1 MILDYA
7 KKCERNML
15 LGTVL
20 TLVLGMVLAFEPQ
33 NSIKIISGIIAGM
46 FCLIGVVFLIT
57 FIKQNKM
64 ERMTSFS
71 LVLGVILIGIGVFLF
86 VNIES
91 LVNFITLLIGIAVLI
106 KSLFKV
112 QFAINIKDLS
122 DKWNINLIVG
132 LIGCVLGVV
141 LLFNPWDSAVLFLRI
156 VGIILAVGS
165 VAEIIEVVL
174 VMKTLDD
181 SKEVKFTEKHPV
193 VAEKEILIEDDKN
206 SKSTEEKE
214 D

>member
-106 KSLFKV
+106 KSLF
-112 QFAINIKDLS
+112 NCLHY
-122 DKWNINLIVG
+122 
-132 LIGCVLGVV
+132 
-141 LLFNPWDSAVLFLRI
+141 LF
-156 VGIILAVGS
+156 
-165 VAEIIEVVL
+165 
-174 VMKTLDD
+174 
-181 SKEVKFTEKHPV
+181 
-193 VAEKEILIEDDKN
+193 KN
-206 SKSTEEKE
+206 KKK
-214 D
+214 